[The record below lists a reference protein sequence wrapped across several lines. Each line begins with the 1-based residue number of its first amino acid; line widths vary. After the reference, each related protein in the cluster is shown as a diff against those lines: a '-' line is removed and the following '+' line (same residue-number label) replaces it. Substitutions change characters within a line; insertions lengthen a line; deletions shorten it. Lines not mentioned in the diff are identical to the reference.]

1 MDGMIVDQMDP
12 EATQWDELDLGQ
24 MAMNGKKMDQP

>member
-1 MDGMIVDQMDP
+1 MLVDWMDP
-12 EATQWDELDLGQ
+12 EATQKDELDLVQ